1 MTAPLTPPDCDL
13 QDFPFMPLHVARL
26 RDSDLAAEEHPEA
39 CWYAV
44 MLWSAAWHQLPAGSL
59 PDNETVLARLCG
71 LGRDLKTFR
80 KHRAGAMRG
89 FVMCEDGRLYHPV
102 IAEQAIAAWEGKKQQ
117 RWRSECA
124 RIKKANQRNS
134 TNLPA
139 PTYEQFLAGV
149 SPDQV
154 DPGPE
159 NVPGDSAICPEGHEV
174 QEKGTGTGIDKK
186 DATAS
191 SVAGA
196 TKPTKPKGRSYSE
209 AFEAAWRA
217 YPHHKG
223 RSSKPNAQAVFDR
236 LPADERAGM
245 VAAIQRFVPNVGEVC
260 GGKGAPDMAV
270 WLKDGKHLNWQGDD
284 VGAAPASLTFDGP
297 PELRAAVVRET
308 DEDFARRWLDS
319 YCRWCPADRT
329 LLARNGFVAATLT
342 KQLAA
347 WLERAK
353 VRVEVEAAND
363 QKPDLFAKGAAA

>member
-1 MTAPLTPPDCDL
+1 
-13 QDFPFMPLHVARL
+13 MPLHVARL

-89 FVMCEDGRLYHPV
+89 FIMCDDGRLYHPV
-102 IAEQAIAAWEGKKQQ
+102 IAEQAVAAWEGKKQQ

-124 RIKKANQRNS
+124 RIKKANQRNG
-134 TNLPA
+134 TNLTA

-149 SPDQV
+149 SPV
-154 DPGPE
+154 PSDPSPE
-159 NVPGDSAICPEGHEV
+159 NVPEDSAVCPEGQGL

-196 TKPTKPKGRSYSE
+196 TKLTKPNSRSYSE

-223 RSSKPNAQAVFDR
+223 RSSKPNAQSVFDR

-245 VAAIQRFVPNVGEVC
+245 VDAIQRFAPNVGEVC

-270 WLKDGKHLNWQGDD
+270 WLKDGKHLNWQ
-284 VGAAPASLTFDGP
+284 AAEHETEAPAALFDGP
-297 PELRAAVVRET
+297 AQIRQWAVDRHGEP
-308 DEDFARRWLDS
+308 FARSYIDPSRWDAEG
-319 YCRWCPADRT
+319 RA
-329 LLARNGFVAATLT
+329 LLALNPYAEAKLRSE
-342 KQLAA
+342 LAPICA
-347 WLERAK
+347 SWKFE
-353 VRVEVEAAND
+353 VRLAAAND
-363 QKPDLFAKGAAA
+363 PKPDLFAEGEAA